1 MSVTVLLSG
10 KDGMNHNR
18 IEGEW
23 LEVRQLVKAQWGQLT
38 EQDLDI
44 IDGRRDELLARIQ
57 QRHGVSQSEA
67 ETQLNFWHDRN
78 PTGFFER
85 Y

>member
-1 MSVTVLLSG
+1 
-10 KDGMNHNR
+10 MNHTR

-23 LEVRQLVKAQWGQLT
+23 LEVRQRVKAQWGQLT
-38 EQDLDI
+38 EADLDI

-57 QRHGVSQSEA
+57 QRHNVSPSEA
-67 ETQLNFWHDRN
+67 EAQLNFWHDRN